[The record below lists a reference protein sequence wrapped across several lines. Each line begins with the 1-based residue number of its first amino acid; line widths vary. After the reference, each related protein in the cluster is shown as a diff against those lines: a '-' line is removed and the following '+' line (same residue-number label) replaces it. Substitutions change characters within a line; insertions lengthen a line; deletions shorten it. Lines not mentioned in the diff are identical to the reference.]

1 MLPATPPT
9 ESTALDMSALLA
21 RLAKLGINSIAT
33 ARGLLFIHDQGN
45 PVITAVAAHTGK
57 STAALTG
64 TVDRLE
70 KAGLVRR
77 VRDDLDRRVIRIEL
91 TLTGRD
97 VVRQLLTA

>member
-1 MLPATPPT
+1 MTPATLPT